1 MPKNPKI
8 SEFIDFV
15 PVNIKL
21 AGWIPERV
29 KSGFFAKNPSR
40 WGGLIPGQGVL
51 RKRTNKKDAHSR
63 NGKTQSLK
71 INSTAEIQNATSCD
85 AYLTR
90 HRIWAGFIML
100 DSCKT
105 VLFARPEE

>member
-21 AGWIPERV
+21 AGWIPKRV

-40 WGGLIPGQGVL
+40 WGGLIVL
-51 RKRTNKKDAHSR
+51 
-63 NGKTQSLK
+63 
-71 INSTAEIQNATSCD
+71 
-85 AYLTR
+85 Y
-90 HRIWAGFIML
+90 
-100 DSCKT
+100 
-105 VLFARPEE
+105 FAL

>member
-21 AGWIPERV
+21 AGWIPKRV

-40 WGGLIPGQGVL
+40 WGGLVQREGSAIGPLEALLETFMQ
-51 RKRTNKKDAHSR
+51 K
-63 NGKTQSLK
+63 
-71 INSTAEIQNATSCD
+71 
-85 AYLTR
+85 
-90 HRIWAGFIML
+90 
-100 DSCKT
+100 
-105 VLFARPEE
+105 